1 MANAIIQGFECTLFY
16 DFDCE
21 RHLILPRLN
30 DECKIEW
37 LERRMHMIFLDPLIQ
52 IFDRES
58 VAHKALNFP
67 PDGTKMTPMLMAVSL
82 LMNGIEALG
91 SFLTTSDGNGV
102 RFRTFVS
109 QYMPQWTFEV
119 DAPHHGRR
127 ALSDILWSKYRN
139 GLAHSFAIL
148 HAGVDDVP
156 EDGKYMIQDNVLQID
171 AWKFFAD
178 LRRAIDKMFQDV
190 RQASESQT
198 LFLQRFS
205 KVYRCDARNGA

>member
-16 DFDCE
+16 DYDCE
-21 RHLILPRLN
+21 RHQILPKLT
-30 DECKIEW
+30 DENKIQW
-37 LERRMHMIFLDPLIQ
+37 LESRMHMIFLDPLIQ

-58 VAHKALNFP
+58 IAHKALNYP
-67 PDGTKMTPMLMAVSL
+67 PDGAKMTPMLMAVSL

-91 SFLTTSDGNGV
+91 SFLTTSDNNGE
-102 RFRTFVS
+102 RFQAFMDK
-109 QYMPQWTFEV
+109 YMSEWTIEV

-156 EDGKYMIQDNVLQID
+156 GEGKYMVAENVLQID

-178 LRRAIDKMFQDV
+178 LRRAIDRMFQDV
-190 RQASESQT
+190 RQPGDLQK
-198 LFLQRFS
+198 LFLRTFS
-205 KVYRCDARNGA
+205 KVYRCDARNAA